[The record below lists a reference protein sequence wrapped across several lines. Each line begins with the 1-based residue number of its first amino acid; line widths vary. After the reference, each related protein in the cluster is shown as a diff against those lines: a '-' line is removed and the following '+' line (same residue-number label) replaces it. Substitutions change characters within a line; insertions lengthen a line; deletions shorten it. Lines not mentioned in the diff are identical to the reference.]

1 MLLENNFYKVLGV
14 TASTDGSHGV
24 FHLALLPDCDVYR
37 GHFPGHPVCPGVFN
51 IETIKECA
59 MHLCRCQ
66 LAMPVVKQC
75 RFTAVASP
83 AICPEVDLDITLSP
97 ISPGTYGVSA
107 SIADVG
113 RVYVEFK
120 GEMTVI

>member
-1 MLLENNFYKVLGV
+1 MLLENKFYKVLGV
-14 TASTDGSHGV
+14 TASPDGSHGV
-24 FHLALLPDCDVYR
+24 FRLALLPDCAVYR

-59 MHLCRCQ
+59 MLLSHRR

-83 AICPEVDLDITLSP
+83 SICPEVTLDITLSP
-97 ISPGTYGVSA
+97 AGQDAYSVTA
-107 SIADVG
+107 SIADDG
-113 RVYVEFK
+113 QVYVEFK
-120 GEMTVI
+120 GQMMVI